1 MGGRKFEA
9 ELRHPFIREESRRK
23 KEGEKGEERGKDIRE
38 YRRNRE

>member
-23 KEGEKGEERGKDIRE
+23 KGEKGEERGKDIRE